1 MAIDNP
7 FIVGRYLA
15 PEYFC
20 DREEETDF
28 LRKQMRNGRNVA
40 LISPRR
46 LGKTGLIHHFFHQA
60 DVREQFYTFF
70 IDIYAT
76 SSLTELVYLLGKA
89 IFEQLKPRSTAWR
102 ERFLQVVSSLRV
114 GFKLDAVTGNP
125 TFDIG
130 LGDIQS
136 PETTLSEIFRYLE
149 EADRPCIVAIDEF
162 QQVASYAE
170 QNTEALLR
178 THIQKCSQTLFIFSG
193 SKRHLM
199 TQMFNSPAKPFY
211 QSAIGMTL
219 QPLDRA
225 VYADFARRLFALNG
239 RRLANGVA
247 EEVYDY
253 TEGYTWFMQMLMN
266 ELFALTP
273 IGSTCT
279 PEYIANARSN
289 ILQAQDG
296 LYRELLANLSIKQR
310 QLLQAIAREGRVAGI
325 TSSAFIRS
333 HHLPSASSVQ
343 SAARP
348 LLENDIITQ
357 TDGTYRLYD
366 FFLSQWL
373 VSMY

>member
-219 QPLDRA
+219 KPLDRA

-273 IGSTCT
+273 LGGTCT
-279 PEYIANARSN
+279 PEYISNARLN

>member
-1 MAIDNP
+1 MATDNP
-7 FIVGRYLA
+7 FIVGKYLA

-60 DVREQFYTFF
+60 DVQEQFYTFF

-89 IFEQLKPRSTAWR
+89 IVEQLKPRTTVWW

-114 GFKLDAVTGNP
+114 GFNLDAVTGNP

-130 LGDIQS
+130 LGDIRS
-136 PETTLSEIFRYLE
+136 PETTLGEIFRYLE
-149 EADRPCIVAIDEF
+149 EADHPCIVAIDEF
-162 QQVASYAE
+162 QQVAAYAE

-178 THIQKCSQTLFIFSG
+178 THIQQCRQTLFIFSG

-199 TQMFNSPAKPFY
+199 TQMFSSPAKPFY
-211 QSAIGMTL
+211 QSAMGMTL
-219 QPLDRA
+219 QPLDRS
-225 VYADFARRLFALNG
+225 VYASFSQSLFAKG
-239 RRLANGVA
+239 RRTLADGVA
-247 EEVYDY
+247 EQVYDY

-266 ELFALTP
+266 ELYALTP
-273 IGSTCT
+273 LGSTCSADLI
-279 PEYIANARSN
+279 EEARAN
-289 ILQAQDG
+289 ILQAQEG
-296 LYRELLANLSIKQR
+296 LYRELMAHLSIKQR
-310 QLLQAIAREGRVAGI
+310 QLLQAIAREGSVSGI
-325 TSSAFIRS
+325 TSSAFIRR

-366 FFLSQWL
+366 FFFSQWL
-373 VSMY
+373 RMVY

>member
-273 IGSTCT
+273 LGSTCT

>member
-266 ELFALTP
+266 ELYALTP
-273 IGSTCT
+273 IGGTCT
-279 PEYIANARSN
+279 PEYISNARSN

>member
-1 MAIDNP
+1 MATENP
-7 FIVGRYLA
+7 FIVGKYLA

-20 DREEETDF
+20 DREEETAF
-28 LRKQMRNGRNVA
+28 LRKRMQNGRNVA

-46 LGKTGLIHHFFHQA
+46 LGKTGLIRHFFQQA
-60 DVREQFYTFF
+60 DVQEQFYTFF

-89 IFEQLKPRSTAWR
+89 IFEQLKPRATAWR
-102 ERFLQVVSSLRV
+102 ERFLQVVSSLRI

-136 PETTLSEIFRYLE
+136 PETTLGEIFRYLE

-162 QQVASYAE
+162 QQVAAYTE
-170 QNTEALLR
+170 QNTEAMLR
-178 THIQKCSQTLFIFSG
+178 THIQQCRQTLFIFSG

-219 QPLDRA
+219 QPLDKD
-225 VYADFARRLFALNG
+225 VYAEFARRLFVQNG
-239 RRLANGVA
+239 RMLADGVA

-253 TEGYTWFMQMLMN
+253 TEGYTWFMQMMMN

-273 IGSTCT
+273 SGSTCT
-279 PEYIANARSN
+279 SELIANARLN
-289 ILQAQDG
+289 ILQTQDG
-296 LYRELLANLSIKQR
+296 IYRELMANLSIKQR
-310 QLLQAIAREGRVAGI
+310 QLLQAIAREGHVAGL
-325 TSSAFIRS
+325 TSSAFIRR

-373 VSMY
+373 ASVY

>member
-273 IGSTCT
+273 IGGTCT

>member
-1 MAIDNP
+1 MATENP
-7 FIVGRYLA
+7 FIVGKYLA

-20 DREEETDF
+20 DREEETDL
-28 LRKQMRNGRNVA
+28 LRKQMQNGRDVA
-40 LISPRR
+40 LVSPRR

-60 DVREQFYTFF
+60 DVQEQFYTFF

-76 SSLTELVYLLGKA
+76 NSLTELVYLLGKA
-89 IFEQLKPRSTAWR
+89 IAEQLKPRTTAWR

-136 PETTLSEIFRYLE
+136 PETTLGEIFRYLE

-162 QQVASYAE
+162 QQVATYAE

-178 THIQKCSQTLFIFSG
+178 THIQQCRQTLFIFSG

-211 QSAIGMTL
+211 QSAMGMTL
-219 QPLDRA
+219 QPLDRT
-225 VYADFARRLFALNG
+225 VYANFAHRLFAKSG
-239 RRLANGVA
+239 RTLADGVA
-247 EEVYDY
+247 EQVYDY

-273 IGSTCT
+273 NGGTCDIDLI
-279 PEYIANARSN
+279 PKARLN

-310 QLLQAIAREGRVAGI
+310 QLLQAIAREGSVSGI
-325 TSSAFIRS
+325 TSSAFIRR

-343 SAARP
+343 SAVRP

-357 TDGTYRLYD
+357 TEGTYRLYD

-373 VSMY
+373 ASMY

>member
-1 MAIDNP
+1 MAADNP
-7 FIVGRYLA
+7 FIVGKYLA

-20 DREEETDF
+20 DRDEETDF
-28 LRKQMRNGRNVA
+28 LRKQVKNGRNVT

-46 LGKTGLIHHFFHQA
+46 LGKTGLIHHFFHQP
-60 DVREQFYTFF
+60 DVQTQFYTFF

-76 SSLTELVYLLGKA
+76 SSLTELVYLFGKA
-89 IFEQLKPRSTAWR
+89 IFEQLKPRTTAWR

-114 GFKLDAVTGNP
+114 GFKLDAVTGAP

-136 PETTLSEIFRYLE
+136 PETTLGEIFRYLE

-162 QQVASYAE
+162 QQVATYAE
-170 QNTEALLR
+170 QHIEALLR
-178 THIQKCSQTLFIFSG
+178 THIQQCRQTLFIFSG

-211 QSAIGMTL
+211 QSAMGMTL
-219 QPLDRA
+219 KPLDKA
-225 VYADFARRLFALNG
+225 VYADFARLLFEQNG
-239 RRLANGVA
+239 RVLADGVA

-266 ELFALTP
+266 ELYALTP
-273 IGSTCT
+273 YGATCASDL
-279 PEYIANARSN
+279 IAEARLN

-296 LYRELLANLSIKQR
+296 LYRELMAHLSVKQR
-310 QLLQAIAREGRVAGI
+310 QLLQAIAREGRVHGI
-325 TSSAFIRS
+325 TTSSFIRR

-373 VSMY
+373 ASVY

>member
-1 MAIDNP
+1 MATENP
-7 FIVGRYLA
+7 FIVGKYLA

-20 DREEETDF
+20 DRETETAF
-28 LRKQMRNGRNVA
+28 LRKQMQNGRNVA

-60 DVREQFYTFF
+60 DVQEQFYTFF

-89 IFEQLKPRSTAWR
+89 IAEQLKPRTTAWR

-149 EADRPCIVAIDEF
+149 EADHPCIVAIDEF
-162 QQVASYAE
+162 QQVATYAE

-178 THIQKCSQTLFIFSG
+178 THIQQCRQTLFIFSG

-199 TQMFNSPAKPFY
+199 TQMFNSAAKPFY
-211 QSAIGMTL
+211 QSAMGMTL
-219 QPLDRA
+219 LPLDRA
-225 VYADFARRLFALNG
+225 VYADFARRLFAQNG
-239 RRLANGVA
+239 RRLADGVA

-273 IGSTCT
+273 LGGTCT
-279 PEYIANARSN
+279 QELIANARSN

-296 LYRELLANLSIKQR
+296 LYRELMANLSIKQR

-325 TSSAFIRS
+325 TSSAFIHR

-373 VSMY
+373 ASVY

>member
-149 EADRPCIVAIDEF
+149 EVDRPCIVAIDEF

-273 IGSTCT
+273 LGSTCT

>member
-1 MAIDNP
+1 MATENP
-7 FIVGRYLA
+7 FIVGKYLA

-20 DREEETDF
+20 DREEETTF
-28 LRKQMRNGRNVA
+28 LRKQMQNGRNVA

-60 DVREQFYTFF
+60 DVQEQFYTFF

-76 SSLTELVYLLGKA
+76 GSLKELVYLLGKA
-89 IFEQLKPRSTAWR
+89 IFEQLKPRTTAWR

-114 GFKLDAVTGNP
+114 GFKLDALTGDP

-136 PETTLSEIFRYLE
+136 PETTLGEIFRYLE

-162 QQVASYAE
+162 QQVAEYVE
-170 QNTEALLR
+170 KNTEALLR

-193 SKRHLM
+193 SKRHMM

-211 QSAIGMTL
+211 QSAMGMSL
-219 QPLDRA
+219 QPLNRA
-225 VYADFARRLFALNG
+225 VYATFAHRLFADNG
-239 RRLANGVA
+239 RILTEGVA
-247 EEVYDY
+247 EQVYDK

-266 ELFALTP
+266 ELYALTP
-273 IGSTCT
+273 PGCACT
-279 PEYIANARSN
+279 SDHITEALAN

-296 LYRELLANLSIKQR
+296 LYRELMAHLSIKQR
-310 QLLQAIAREGRVAGI
+310 QLLQAIAREGRVSGI
-325 TSSAFIRS
+325 TSSAFIRR
-333 HHLPSASSVQ
+333 HNLPSASSVQ

-348 LLENDIITQ
+348 LLENDIIMQ
-357 TDGTYRLYD
+357 TDGTYRLHD
-366 FFLSQWL
+366 FFLSEWL
-373 VSMY
+373 AKVY

>member
-1 MAIDNP
+1 MATDNP
-7 FIVGRYLA
+7 FIVGKYLA

-20 DREEETDF
+20 DREEETAF
-28 LRKQMRNGRNVA
+28 LRKQMQNGRNVA
-40 LISPRR
+40 LISARR
-46 LGKTGLIHHFFHQA
+46 LGKTGLIHHFFQRT
-60 DVREQFYTFF
+60 DVQEQFYTFF

-89 IFEQLKPRSTAWR
+89 IADQLKPRTTAWR

-136 PETTLSEIFRYLE
+136 PETTLGEIFRYLE

-162 QQVASYAE
+162 QQVAAYAE
-170 QNTEALLR
+170 QNTEAMLR
-178 THIQKCSQTLFIFSG
+178 TYIQQCRQTLFIFSG
-193 SKRHLM
+193 SKCHMM
-199 TQMFNSPAKPFY
+199 TQMFHSPAKPFY
-211 QSAIGMTL
+211 QSAIGMML

-225 VYADFARRLFALNG
+225 VYADFARRLFAQNG
-239 RRLANGVA
+239 RTLADGVA
-247 EEVYDY
+247 EHVYDY

-273 IGSTCT
+273 SDSTCT
-279 PEYIANARSN
+279 SDLIPKAQAN

-296 LYRELLANLSIKQR
+296 IYRELMANLSIKQR

-325 TSSAFIRS
+325 TSSAFIRR

-357 TDGTYRLYD
+357 TEGTYCLYD

-373 VSMY
+373 ASVY

>member
-20 DREEETDF
+20 DRDEETDF

>member
-1 MAIDNP
+1 MTTDNP
-7 FIVGRYLA
+7 FIVGKYLS

-20 DREEETDF
+20 DRKVETDF
-28 LRKQMRNGRNVA
+28 LRKQMQNGRNVA
-40 LISPRR
+40 LVSPRR
-46 LGKTGLIHHFFHQA
+46 LGKTGLIHHFFQQP
-60 DVREQFYTFF
+60 DIQEQFYTFF

-89 IFEQLKPRSTAWR
+89 IFEQLKPRTTAWR
-102 ERFLQVVSSLRV
+102 ERFLQVVASLRV

-136 PETTLSEIFRYLE
+136 PETTLGEIFSYLE

-162 QQVASYAE
+162 QQVATYTE

-178 THIQKCSQTLFIFSG
+178 THIQQCRQTHFIFSG

-211 QSAIGMTL
+211 QSAMGMSL

-225 VYADFARRLFALNG
+225 VYADFARRLFVKNG
-239 RRLANGVA
+239 RTLADGVA

-253 TEGYTWFMQMLMN
+253 TEGYTWFIQMLMN

-273 IGSTCT
+273 MGCTCT
-279 PEYIANARSN
+279 PDLISKAQAN

-296 LYRELLANLSIKQR
+296 LYRELMAHLSIKQR
-310 QLLQAIAREGRVAGI
+310 QLLQAIAREGHISGI
-325 TSSAFIRS
+325 TSSAFIRR
-333 HHLPSASSVQ
+333 HRLPSASSVQ

-373 VSMY
+373 ASVY

>member
-199 TQMFNSPAKPFY
+199 TQMFNSPAKPFC

-273 IGSTCT
+273 LGSTCT